1 MKRLL
6 NKTKRMTAAVSLLLF
21 CWGATHAVAQDT
33 LKITLDGA
41 LAIALS
47 ENPTVKVANK
57 EIEKKQYAKK
67 GVYANLFPQINFT
80 ADYNRTLKKQV
91 MYMDNMDDAFNIVE
105 MMTPITG
112 GIEQT
117 FQQSTQGYAPGSL
130 MQNIQDVQNN
140 LPPSDS
146 ENQGIEIGRSNLWNT
161 GFVAGMPLVNASL
174 WKSLKITGTDVEL
187 AVEKARS
194 SKIAMA
200 NEVKKSFYGVLLA
213 NDSYNVFKASYDNAM
228 ENYLDI
234 KLKYEQGLVAEYDLI
249 RVNVRVNNIEP
260 NLLEAENSVKLA
272 QWHLK
277 ALMGMD
283 LDATIACDGS
293 LSDYHY
299 ELYSDYLS
307 TDTSLANNSELAQID
322 LQTKMLN
329 QSLKMNKLEYAPTLS
344 ASFLYQWNAM
354 DNKFKFSQYQW
365 NPYSMVGI
373 SLSVP
378 IFSGGGKY
386 NKIRETSVS
395 LAQIKLQREDVERSL
410 KLAIRQSM
418 DQMTTCVKKY
428 EASKRSV
435 SEAEKGHIISQ
446 KRYDTGA
453 GTLLE
458 LNDAELALTQARL
471 NYNQSI
477 FEYMVSKSNLE
488 RIVGEEK

>member
-1 MKRLL
+1 MKLL
-6 NKTKRMTAAVSLLLF
+6 FNTKTKLLATALLLL
-21 CWGATHAVAQDT
+21 CWVTPLATRAQDT
-33 LKITLDGA
+33 LKITLDDA

-67 GVYANLFPQINFT
+67 GAYANLFPQVNFA
-80 ADYNRTLKKQV
+80 ADYSRTLKKQV
-91 MYMDNMDDAFNIVE
+91 MYMDDAFDMNE
-105 MMTPITG
+105 MMAPMLN
-112 GIEQT
+112 GIDQT
-117 FQQSTQGYAPGSL
+117 FQQNNSGYTQGSL
-130 MQNIQDVQNN
+130 MQNIINN
-140 LPPSDS
+140 TDPNASDMS
-146 ENQGIEIGRSNLWNT
+146 GGIEIGRSNLWNM

-174 WKSLKITGTDVEL
+174 WKSLQITGTDVEL
-187 AVEKARS
+187 AIEQARS
-194 SKIAMA
+194 SKIAMI
-200 NEVKKSFYGVLLA
+200 NEVKKSFYNVLLA
-213 NDSYNVFKASYDNAM
+213 KDSHHVFELSYENAM
-228 ENYLDI
+228 ENYNDI

-272 QWHLK
+272 HWLLK

-283 LDATIACDGS
+283 LDAEITCDGS
-293 LSDYHY
+293 LSDLHY

-307 TDTSLANNSELAQID
+307 IDTTLINNSELSQID

-329 QSLKMNKLEYAPTLS
+329 QTLKMRKLEYAPTLS

-354 DNKFKFSQYQW
+354 DNAFRFRSYQW
-365 NPYSMVGI
+365 NPYSMVGV

-378 IFSGGGKY
+378 IFSGGGKF
-386 NKIRETSVS
+386 NKIKETNVS
-395 LAQIKLQREDVERSL
+395 LTQIKLQRENVERNL
-410 KLAIRQSM
+410 KLGIRQSM
-418 DQMTTCVKKY
+418 DQMATCVKKY
-428 EASKRSV
+428 EASKRSI

-446 KRYDTGA
+446 KRYDTGT

-477 FEYMVSKSNLE
+477 FEYMVAKSNLE
-488 RIVGEEK
+488 KILGEEK